1 MPKNPTPTQFQIYS
15 NLQGAYKRIENYSE
29 AELDATIAVLAAKL
43 PNAYEYLNFIDAYFE
58 RRNRRNP
65 AMPQTRSYQPLT
77 GATLTGQQLSP
88 NSPEPSPV
96 SFGPST
102 DGE

>member
-1 MPKNPTPTQFQIYS
+1 MTNYS
-15 NLQGAYKRIENYSE
+15 NLQGAYKRIKDYSE

-58 RRNRRNP
+58 RRDRRNP
-65 AMPQTRSYQPLT
+65 PE
-77 GATLTGQQLSP
+77 LSAD
-88 NSPEPSPV
+88 
-96 SFGPST
+96 SFGPSI